1 MHKRFLLESIPLR
14 DDRRQMNGFKLKLWI
29 NAQFSQEIIGAVDK
43 VRSPL
48 NHQIEFPLA
57 TQAHRRR
64 SSVSNGDSKR
74 TFHWSK
80 ETESSN
86 EEDFTEGLKLGARE
100 IWMNNLEQ
108 DAQVTE
114 LNKLCKL
121 FI

>member
-74 TFHWSK
+74 EPSIDQKKPNLQTKKTS
-80 ETESSN
+80 
-86 EEDFTEGLKLGARE
+86 LKG
-100 IWMNNLEQ
+100 
-108 DAQVTE
+108 
-114 LNKLCKL
+114 
-121 FI
+121 